1 MAKAPAQCFLLF
13 DQSDRRRLGLPT
25 LLQISRKRDPAKL
38 PNPQLILQTLP
49 SFAARSQQRFWQV
62 KSIDAAK
69 RTFGDKAEWKE
80 VLEKLERD
88 RKLKYN
94 TAIDAISLVPREDG
108 AGE

>member
-1 MAKAPAQCFLLF
+1 MLRQ
-13 DQSDRRRLGLPT
+13 
-25 LLQISRKRDPAKL
+25 
-38 PNPQLILQTLP
+38 
-49 SFAARSQQRFWQV
+49 QV